1 MKLLHIDS
9 SISGSRSVN
18 RQLTASI
25 VARLKQPTPS
35 LQITY
40 RDLAAM
46 PVPHHSEAL
55 LSLKFKALAERGALK
70 TGVIHDQVTDAPG
83 NDAAD
88 AQLQH
93 DFATINAVL
102 NEFLAADIVVLGAP
116 MYNFGIP
123 GQLKTWIDC
132 LASPGQTFRYTATG
146 VEGLCG
152 GKRIIVG
159 SSRGGFYIAPS
170 PMAALDHQESYL
182 KGFFGFMGVSD
193 IAFIRAEGVNLGA
206 EQRTRALESALA
218 EVAALKAA

>member
-9 SISGSRSVN
+9 SISGGRSVS

-25 VARLKQPTPS
+25 VARLKQTNPS
-35 LQITY
+35 LEVSY
-40 RDLAAM
+40 RDIAAM
-46 PVPHHSEAL
+46 PVPHHWEAL
-55 LSLKFKALAERGALK
+55 LNLKLKALSERGALNA
-70 TGVIHDQVTDAPG
+70 GAIHVQVTDAPG

-93 DFATINAVL
+93 DFATVNAVL
-102 NEFLAADIVVLGAP
+102 NEFVAADIVVLGAP
-116 MYNFGIP
+116 MYNFCIP
-123 GQLKTWIDC
+123 SQLKTWIDC

-159 SSRGGFYIAPS
+159 SSRGGFYTAPS

-182 KGFFGFMGVSD
+182 AGFFGFMGVSD
-193 IAFIRAEGVNLGA
+193 IAFVRAEGVNLGA
-206 EQRTRALESALA
+206 EQRARALESALA
-218 EVAALKAA
+218 EVATLKAA

>member
-9 SISGSRSVN
+9 SISGSRSVS

-25 VARLKQPTPS
+25 VARLKQTTPS
-35 LQITY
+35 LEITY
-40 RDLAAM
+40 RDIAAM
-46 PVPHHSEAL
+46 PVPHHWEAL
-55 LSLKFKALAERGALK
+55 LNLKLKALSERGALNA
-70 TGVIHDQVTDAPG
+70 GAIHLQITDARG

-102 NEFLAADIVVLGAP
+102 NEFVAADIVVLGAP
-116 MYNFGIP
+116 MYNFCIP
-123 GQLKTWIDC
+123 SQLKTWIDC
-132 LASPGQTFRYTATG
+132 LAAPGQTFRYTATG

-159 SSRGGFYIAPS
+159 SSRGGFYSAPS

-182 KGFFGFMGVSD
+182 TGFFGFMGVSD
-193 IAFIRAEGVNLGA
+193 IAFVRAEGVNLGT
-206 EQRTRALESALA
+206 EQRARALESALA
-218 EVAALKAA
+218 EVATLKAA

>member
-1 MKLLHIDS
+1 LPLCLYPITLL
-9 SISGSRSVN
+9 N
-18 RQLTASI
+18 
-25 VARLKQPTPS
+25 
-35 LQITY
+35 
-40 RDLAAM
+40 
-46 PVPHHSEAL
+46 
-55 LSLKFKALAERGALK
+55 LKFKALSERGALK
-70 TGVIHDQVTDAPG
+70 AGAIHVQVTDAPG

-102 NEFLAADIVVLGAP
+102 NEYLAADIVVLGAP

-182 KGFFGFMGVSD
+182 TGFFGFMGVSD

-206 EQRTRALESALA
+206 EQRARALESALA
-218 EVAALKAA
+218 EVATLKAA

>member
-9 SISGSRSVN
+9 SISGSRSVS

-25 VARLKQPTPS
+25 VARLKQTTPG
-35 LQITY
+35 LEITY
-40 RDLAAM
+40 RDIAAM
-46 PVPHHSEAL
+46 PVPHHWEAL
-55 LSLKFKALAERGALK
+55 LNLKLKALSERGALNA
-70 TGVIHDQVTDAPG
+70 GAIHVQVTDAPG

-102 NEFLAADIVVLGAP
+102 NEFVAADIVVLGAP
-116 MYNFGIP
+116 MYNFCIP
-123 GQLKTWIDC
+123 SQLKTWIDC

-159 SSRGGFYIAPS
+159 SSRGGLYSAPS

-182 KGFFGFMGVSD
+182 TGFFGFMGVSD
-193 IAFIRAEGVNLGA
+193 IAFVRAEGVNLGA
-206 EQRTRALESALA
+206 EQRARALESALA
-218 EVAALKAA
+218 EVATLKAA

>member
-9 SISGSRSVN
+9 SIQGSRSVS

-25 VARLKQPTPS
+25 VARLKQTTPS
-35 LQITY
+35 LEIAY
-40 RDLAAM
+40 RDIAAM

-55 LSLKFKALAERGALK
+55 LNLKIKALSERGALHAG
-70 TGVIHDQVTDAPG
+70 TIQVQVTDAPG
-83 NDAAD
+83 NAAAS

-93 DFATINAVL
+93 DFATVNAVL
-102 NEFLAADIVVLGAP
+102 NEFVAADIVVLGAP

-146 VEGLCG
+146 AEGLCG
-152 GKRIIVG
+152 AKRIIVG
-159 SSRGGFYIAPS
+159 SSRGGFYSAPS

-182 KGFFGFMGVSD
+182 TGFFGFLGVSD
-193 IAFIRAEGVNLGA
+193 IAFVRAEGVSLGA
-206 EQRTRALESALA
+206 EQRTRALEAALA
-218 EVAALKAA
+218 EVATLKAA